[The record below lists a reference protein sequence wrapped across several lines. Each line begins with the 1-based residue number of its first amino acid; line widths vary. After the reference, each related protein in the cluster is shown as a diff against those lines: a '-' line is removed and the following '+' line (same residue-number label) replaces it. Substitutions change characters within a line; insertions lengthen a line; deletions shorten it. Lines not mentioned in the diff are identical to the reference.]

1 MKCRK
6 NSFFCNYKYY
16 KCNVVN
22 GSIRIENTVRL
33 ERFVLPHLCRLHC
46 TELPCILFRNNSK
59 LKSIWLPDLKHVLYS
74 HIGAKSSDVVI
85 HLEGDELQLSPPDIF
100 ILRYLSGDRLKI
112 VNLTNVHQ
120 VSNFKPRPWYLYAD
134 SVLIYFTVAIIIVII
149 MNLIIGLVF
158 FVKEIR
164 LKKLEEK
171 MVREMLQIR
180 NTSIQAKL
188 IRYNVE
194 ACQKKNPTKTFT
206 EALAAVKQSMTDRSS
221 GPPPVRP
228 SRAALLDALANDK
241 KTN

>member
-1 MKCRK
+1 ME
-6 NSFFCNYKYY
+6 SDSLYTA
-16 KCNVVN
+16 
-22 GSIRIENTVRL
+22 SM
-33 ERFVLPHLCRLHC
+33 
-46 TELPCILFRNNSK
+46 ELTFFRNF
-59 LKSIWLPDLKHVLYS
+59 
-74 HIGAKSSDVVI
+74 
-85 HLEGDELQLSPPDIF
+85 IF
-100 ILRYLSGDRLKI
+100 DCLLG
-112 VNLTNVHQ
+112 
-120 VSNFKPRPWYLYAD
+120 PWYLYAD

-206 EALAAVKQSMTDRSS
+206 EVEKRNQCRLG
-221 GPPPVRP
+221 GPYCP
-228 SRAALLDALANDK
+228 
-241 KTN
+241 TG